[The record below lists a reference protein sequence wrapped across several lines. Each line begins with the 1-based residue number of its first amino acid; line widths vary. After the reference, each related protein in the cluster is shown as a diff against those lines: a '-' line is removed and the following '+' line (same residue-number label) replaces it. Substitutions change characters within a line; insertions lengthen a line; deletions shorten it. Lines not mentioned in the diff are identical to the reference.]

1 MNGLKPILP
10 SQIMLHERSIRMT
23 EWKMT
28 GKVYSQLK
36 YPKTVKTMI
45 NRGNCPKKQR
55 RWYSPAFLFSQSGTL
70 DRLRC
75 GSEPDSADPNCLAD
89 H

>member
-1 MNGLKPILP
+1 MNGLKPIFP
-10 SQIMLHERSIRMT
+10 AQIMLHKMSKGMT
-23 EWKMT
+23 EYKMA
-28 GKVYSQLK
+28 GKVYSQSK

-55 RWYSPAFLFSQSGTL
+55 SWYSAAFLFSQSGTL
-70 DRLRC
+70 DRVRC

-89 H
+89 Y